1 MNATEQKFAI
11 EDIVIYININRLNNE
26 PMNILIIY
34 SHPSQKSYTF
44 QILEQLKNE
53 LISCDWNVNI
63 SDLYAMDF
71 QADMTE
77 QEYEREGFARTELPI
92 SQDILAEHLKIE
104 KADCIIFIYPVWWSD
119 CPAKLKGWFD
129 RVYAVGY
136 AYGHNNSMQKMRP
149 IKYGLVICTAG
160 HPNDFL
166 TEIGIAQSMQNIML
180 DDRLGKRFEYKEM
193 LILGGT
199 LQIEHVRELH
209 KTQIKELPSKIRT
222 YCS

>member
-1 MNATEQKFAI
+1 
-11 EDIVIYININRLNNE
+11 
-26 PMNILIIY
+26 MNILIIY
-34 SHPSQKSYTF
+34 SHPSRKSYTF
-44 QILEQLKNE
+44 QVLEQLKNE
-53 LISCDWNVNI
+53 LISHDWNVDI

-71 QADMTE
+71 HADMTE

-92 SQDILAEHLKIE
+92 AEDILSEHQKIE

-136 AYGHNNSMQKMRP
+136 AYGHNNSMQKMRS

-160 HPNDFL
+160 HPNNFL
-166 TEIGIAQSMQNIML
+166 AEIGIAQSMQTVML

-209 KTQIKELPSKIRT
+209 KTQIKELPLKIKT
-222 YCS
+222 YCA